1 MPGFNP
7 GLRAPACEKAIATRG
22 FSRKSP
28 LTSRWGAVMGCGVSK
43 GPNFILFITDQHR
56 ADFLGCYG
64 HPVLRTPHIDSIAAN
79 GTAFDRFY
87 VVSPVCMPNRASLM
101 TGRMPSVHG
110 VRSNGIPLSMN
121 AVTFVELLREAGYR
135 TALIGKS
142 HLQNFTSGPPLV
154 KRPPARQGYHE
165 PSRDLVEA
173 LRTDL
178 GGPSYEQET
187 PEYWSASAARVRT
200 PFYGFDHVSLVRAH
214 GDRPGGD
221 YDRWLAERD
230 RDAKALLGPENC
242 LPHGYTVPQAY
253 RTAIPAELYAT
264 AFIGDRAEAYLR
276 DADAD
281 APFFLMVS
289 FPDPHHPFNPPGKYW
304 DMYKPEQFEVPEA
317 FRRNDWTPPALIR
330 NVIAEREAGKA
341 NLAGMNT
348 IAVSAR
354 EAQEARALTCGMIAC
369 IDDAI
374 GGVLR
379 ALEQSG
385 RGRDTVVMFT
395 SDHGDHLGDH
405 RLMLKGAEQYQSIVR
420 VPFIWSDPQAR
431 DYPARTDA
439 LASTLDISA
448 TVLDRARI
456 EPFSGI
462 QGRNLTPVLQGGAA
476 PRDSVFIQYDHQHPS
491 PGTDVPPRVHTLIDR
506 RYRVSVFHG
515 TGWGELYDLEADPGE
530 FDNRWDDPAHAA
542 TRAQMTERLL
552 LAEIEH
558 VDRVPLPT
566 RRA

>member
-1 MPGFNP
+1 MTK
-7 GLRAPACEKAIATRG
+7 R
-22 FSRKSP
+22 
-28 LTSRWGAVMGCGVSK
+28 
-43 GPNFILFITDQHR
+43 PNFILFITDQQR

-64 HPVLRTPHIDSIAAN
+64 HPVLRTPHIDSIAAR

-87 VVSPVCMPNRASLM
+87 VASPVCMPNRASLM

-121 AVTFVELLREAGYR
+121 AVTFVELLRDAGYR
-135 TALIGKS
+135 TALVGKS
-142 HLQNFTSGPPLV
+142 HLQNFTSWAPLV
-154 KRPPARQGYHE
+154 RRAPARAGYRE
-165 PSRDLVEA
+165 PSGDLVQA
-173 LRTDL
+173 LRNDL
-178 GGPSYEQET
+178 GEPKYEQET
-187 PEYWSASAARVRT
+187 PEYWRAGGARVRT
-200 PFYGFDHVSLVRAH
+200 PFYGFDHVVLARAH
-214 GDRPGGD
+214 GDDPGGD
-221 YDRWLAERD
+221 YDRWLAQRD
-230 RDAKALLGPENC
+230 PGAKALLGPDNN
-242 LPHGYTVPQAY
+242 LPHDYTVPQAY

-264 AFIGDRAEAYLR
+264 AFVGERAEAWLQ
-276 DADAD
+276 DSDAD

-304 DMYKPEQFEVPEA
+304 DMYRPEQFAVPEA
-317 FRRNDWTPPALIR
+317 FRRNDWTPPPLIR
-330 NVIAEREAGKA
+330 NVVDDREAGRA

-374 GGVLR
+374 GGVLG
-379 ALEQSG
+379 ALGQSG
-385 RGRDTVVMFT
+385 RRGDTVIMFT

-420 VPFIWSDPQAR
+420 VPFIWADPDA
-431 DYPARTDA
+431 DGYPARTAA
-439 LASTLDISA
+439 LGSTLDIAA

-456 EPFSGI
+456 EPFSGM
-462 QGRNLTPVLQGGAA
+462 QGVSLMPALRGAAA
-476 PRDSVFIQYDHQHPS
+476 PRDSVFIQYDHQHPCA
-491 PGTDVPPRVHTLIDR
+491 GTDVLPRVHTLIDE
-506 RYRVSVFHG
+506 RYRLSVFHG

-530 FDNRWDDPAHAA
+530 FENLWDDPRHAA
-542 TRAQMTERLL
+542 MRSRMTEKLL
-552 LAEIEH
+552 LAEIAH

>member
-1 MPGFNP
+1 M
-7 GLRAPACEKAIATRG
+7 
-22 FSRKSP
+22 
-28 LTSRWGAVMGCGVSK
+28 SK
-43 GPNFILFITDQHR
+43 RPSFILFITDQHR

-64 HPVLRTPHIDSIAAN
+64 HPVLRTPHIDSIAAR

-87 VVSPVCMPNRASLM
+87 VASPVCMPNRASLM

-110 VRSNGIPLSMN
+110 VRSNGIPLSMSS
-121 AVTFVELLREAGYR
+121 VTFVELLRDAGYR

-142 HLQNFTSGPPLV
+142 HLQNFTAAPPIV
-154 KRPPARQGYHE
+154 KRPPTRAGYRE
-165 PSRDLVEA
+165 PSGDLVQA
-173 LRTDL
+173 LRHDL
-178 GGPSYEQET
+178 GDRKYGQET
-187 PEYWSASAARVRT
+187 PEHWTAADARVRT
-200 PFYGFDHVSLVRAH
+200 PFYGFDHVTLVRAH
-214 GDRPGGD
+214 GDQPGGD

-230 RDAKALLGPENC
+230 PKAKALLGPENS
-242 LPHGYTVPQAY
+242 LPHDYTVPQAY
-253 RTAIPAELYAT
+253 RTAIPPELYAT
-264 AFIGDRAEAYLR
+264 AFIGERAGAWLQ

-281 APFFLMVS
+281 PFFLMVS
-289 FPDPHHPFNPPGKYW
+289 FPDPHHPFNPPGTYW
-304 DMYKPEQFEVPEA
+304 DMYKPEQFSVPEA
-317 FRRNDWTPPALIR
+317 FRRNDWTPPPLVR
-330 NVIAEREAGKA
+330 NIIAQREAGKA

-348 IAVSAR
+348 IAVTAR
-354 EAQEARALTCGMIAC
+354 EAQEAMALTCGMIAC

-385 RGRDTVVMFT
+385 RRDDTIVMFT

-420 VPFIWSDPQAR
+420 VPFIWSDPQAAGHP
-431 DYPARTDA
+431 DRTDA
-439 LASTLDISA
+439 LGATLDISA

-462 QGRNLTPVLQGGAA
+462 QGRSFLPALNGAAA
-476 PRDSVFIQYDHQHPS
+476 PRDSVFIQYEHQHPS
-491 PGTDVPPRVHTLIDR
+491 PGTDLPPRVHTLIDG
-506 RYRVSVFHG
+506 RYRLSVFHG
-515 TGWGELYDLEADPGE
+515 TGWGELYDLASDPGE
-530 FDNRWDDPAHAA
+530 FTNLWDDPAHAA
-542 TRAQMTERLL
+542 VRARLAERLL